1 MKLNKT
7 RKLFL
12 VLVFNLMFYLVA
24 VSGVAADNYC
34 CGNLGNCGFLLNA
47 GADEISEEQMNGS
60 GFKMSCLNGPGGNAA
75 CIDRLHTACR
85 ARGGTYQQL
94 GSEVGLPG
102 ANWFSQPGSCGVCVK
117 AAATDEQWYFC
128 KEGSAD
134 GAGTCATTPGNFRP
148 SGEKSAQQVCQEAN
162 KGPCFKT
169 LSECQ
174 SKASELCK
182 PINPPKPPKPNK
194 PPINIPILDPGS
206 VGGILGS
213 MNPLGGG
220 GAGACSGVNLT
231 IGCILGFII
240 NTIIFPLAAIFFAL
254 MIVWGGYKIV
264 AGGMSG
270 SQNQVSAGKQRL
282 IGAILGLLLLASVYW
297 IWQLIEYL
305 TGIKVVS

>member
-1 MKLNKT
+1 MKLSFS
-7 RKLFL
+7 RLPVIRQLLFL
-12 VLVFNLMFYLVA
+12 PVLVIFSLSYFFAPAQPSYASCGSGETKYKQYFCVCTGEEGKCHQLFLYVNCATEDEDLVKNYQSCKQHHSPVNDCKFSSEGSSCGNCPNCRGLKSDERKPMTVYCCQCGSGPTGSDHCVEKKYEVVAANLTDAKDQL
-24 VSGVAADNYC
+24 SGVT
-34 CGNLGNCGFLLNA
+34 NCSETKG
-47 GADEISEEQMNGS
+47 GDE
-60 GFKMSCLNGPGGNAA
+60 
-75 CIDRLHTACR
+75 R
-85 ARGGTYQQL
+85 
-94 GSEVGLPG
+94 
-102 ANWFSQPGSCGVCVK
+102 
-117 AAATDEQWYFC
+117 
-128 KEGSAD
+128 
-134 GAGTCATTPGNFRP
+134 CA
-148 SGEKSAQQVCQEAN
+148 
-162 KGPCFKT
+162 
-169 LSECQ
+169 
-174 SKASELCK
+174 
-182 PINPPKPPKPNK
+182 INVPKPKPNK